1 MCCSF
6 LLDKHSILT
15 LKYLWGVFLKTF
27 TITNPFFTMK
37 ATKNSLAL
45 LYIFAFIY
53 LVMCPSV
60 HHFGDNIRHDVILK
74 VKVKFQHN
82 YANADWTIETCTLSS
97 KTKTADFDQINL
109 CADQNIQPSFPSLD
123 LSALST
129 VKLIL

>member
-1 MCCSF
+1 
-6 LLDKHSILT
+6 
-15 LKYLWGVFLKTF
+15 
-27 TITNPFFTMK
+27 MK
-37 ATKNSLAL
+37 VTKNSLAF

-60 HHFGDNIRHDVILK
+60 HQFGDNIRHDVILK

-82 YANADWTIETCTLSS
+82 YVYPDWTVETCTLSG

-109 CADQNIQPSFPSLD
+109 RAVQYIQPSFPALD
-123 LSALST
+123 LSTLST